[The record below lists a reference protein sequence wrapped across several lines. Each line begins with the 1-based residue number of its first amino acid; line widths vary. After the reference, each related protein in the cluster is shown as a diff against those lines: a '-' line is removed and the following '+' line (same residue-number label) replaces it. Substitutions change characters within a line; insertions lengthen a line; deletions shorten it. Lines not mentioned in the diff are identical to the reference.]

1 MTNFKQIAAKLCH
14 KYLWRLSPQR
24 NKQQAKPKFQLW
36 KSKAKT
42 ETEAALKK
50 NNKNIK
56 DTKITNTANV
66 VL

>member
-14 KYLWRLSPQR
+14 KYLWRFSPQR

-42 ETEAALKK
+42 ETEAALKEK
-50 NNKNIK
+50 Q
-56 DTKITNTANV
+56 
-66 VL
+66 